1 MANELAELL
10 AYENPEYQDMQACWE
25 FWEDSSIGGKRW
37 RDGNH
42 LVKHPR
48 EDDTPDAYKYRERLS
63 MYEPWGKH
71 VSEDWIGRL
80 YGPGASLAMCDDKS
94 TSDVRRK
101 CEMIETNFDLLGTD
115 MRTFCMKLSKQ
126 TVDMGSVGAFVD
138 VPPEGK
144 YVKSL
149 YDADRL
155 NLRAFARRVPA
166 KHILDWDFDKLNG
179 LAWVKIREPACFPR
193 SWKDP
198 YDESGQGLQTADLQ
212 RHLRGS
218 NVADA
223 FGEPRDKQNTNKS
236 FKQAYRYFVIEKNQ
250 TLRYDPVAED
260 RWDLTVINHDLGYLP
275 FVMGYWD
282 RPDPGVMFARS
293 PLEDIYYFSD
303 LIYQLRSM
311 VVEVQTNQGFS
322 IFVFAGYG
330 DQDEKQEMMVG
341 TKKAIKVPGG
351 EGFPPFFASPDSDI
365 PKVHIEHIRQL
376 ERAIVRMAKGD
387 SRSLVDDGGIK
398 EQSGRSKTF
407 DADEKT
413 SLLRNAADC
422 QESFLTT
429 LLKLV
434 HKRSNIGN
442 EFSGIVKLPD
452 SFSLRGVL
460 QECEETIALVNCLVE
475 SPTAMKAAKR
485 HLVHSN
491 MQSMMSPEE
500 MAEVDSE
507 INEASIEELAAAIYA
522 NASQQNGS
530 GATNGLQ
537 SQEGAGGKQEQTGPE
552 IKRANR
558 RGQPQIGRPRGSA

>member
-1 MANELAELL
+1 MANKLAELL
-10 AYENPEYQDMQACWE
+10 SYKNPEHEDMQSSWE
-25 FWEDSSIGGKRW
+25 FWEDSSIGGKKW
-37 RDGNH
+37 RDSNR

-48 EDDTPDAYKYRERLS
+48 EDDTPDAFRYRERLS

-71 VSEDWIGRL
+71 VAEDWIGRL
-80 YGPGASLAMCDDKS
+80 YGPGANLAMCDDEAS
-94 TSDVRRK
+94 REIRNK
-101 CEMIETNFDLLGTD
+101 CAMIEENFDMLGTD
-115 MRTFCMKLSKQ
+115 MRTFCMKLSQ
-126 TVDMGSVGAFVD
+126 QNLTMGSVGAFVD

-144 YVKSL
+144 YAKSL

-155 NLRAFARRVPA
+155 KLRGFARRVPA
-166 KHILDWDFDKLNG
+166 KHILDWGFDSLNG
-179 LAWVKIREPACFPR
+179 IDWVKIREPASFPR
-193 SWKDP
+193 DWRTR
-198 YDESGQGLQTADLQ
+198 YDESGQGLQTANLQ
-212 RHLRGS
+212 HHLEGT
-218 NVADA
+218 NVSDA
-223 FGEPRDKQNTNKS
+223 YGRPRTRDNTDQP

-250 TLRYDPVAED
+250 TLRYDPITEGQ
-260 RWDLTVINHDLGYLP
+260 WDLTVIEHGLGYLP

-282 RPDPGVMFARS
+282 KPDPGVMFARS

-311 VVEVQTNQGFS
+311 IVEVQTNQGFS

-330 DQDEKQEMMVG
+330 DQEKNQEMMVG

-351 EGFPPFFASPDSDI
+351 EGFPPFFASPDPDI
-365 PKVHIEHIRQL
+365 PKVHIEHIKQL
-376 ERAIVRMAKGD
+376 ERAIMRMAKGD
-387 SRSLVDDGGIK
+387 ARSLVDDGGIK

-422 QESFLTT
+422 QESFLTN

-434 HKRSNIGN
+434 HKRSNIGS
-442 EFSGIVKLPD
+442 EFTGVVKLPD
-452 SFSLRGVL
+452 SFSLRGIL

-475 SPTAMKAAKR
+475 SPTAMRAAKR

-491 MQSMMSPEE
+491 MQSMMSQEE
-500 MAEVDSE
+500 MAEVDDE

-530 GATNGLQ
+530 GVSNGLQ

-558 RGQPQIGRPRGSA
+558 RGQPQTGRPRGSA